1 MIDWLLTVSS
11 PVYYRW
17 PYRYNSALFTII
29 GLAFL
34 SSIEHLFFWRYGLD
48 RALEFVGNHPFLF
61 GILAVLAIL
70 FFTIENKRSGRKISP
85 NTLGMMVNSQNAQLI
100 DIRAKKKFES
110 GYIQGSRNIPF
121 TDLKERLAEIRAIEQ
136 PVIIICDMGV
146 QAGAAIQMIGKD
158 SVYRLEGGIGGW
170 QGAGMPLVGVKD
182 AKSKNKAKT
191 KPSLSK

>member
-1 MIDWLLTVSS
+1 M
-11 PVYYRW
+11 
-17 PYRYNSALFTII
+17 
-29 GLAFL
+29 
-34 SSIEHLFFWRYGLD
+34 D

-121 TDLKERLAEIRAIEQ
+121 TDLKDRLAEIRAIEQ

-182 AKSKNKAKT
+182 AKSKNKTKT

>member
-1 MIDWLLTVSS
+1 M
-11 PVYYRW
+11 
-17 PYRYNSALFTII
+17 
-29 GLAFL
+29 
-34 SSIEHLFFWRYGLD
+34 D

-100 DIRAKKKFES
+100 DIRARKKFES

-121 TDLKERLAEIRAIEQ
+121 TDLKDRLEEIRAIEQ

>member
-1 MIDWLLTVSS
+1 
-11 PVYYRW
+11 
-17 PYRYNSALFTII
+17 
-29 GLAFL
+29 
-34 SSIEHLFFWRYGLD
+34 
-48 RALEFVGNHPFLF
+48 
-61 GILAVLAIL
+61 
-70 FFTIENKRSGRKISP
+70 
-85 NTLGMMVNSQNAQLI
+85 MVNSQNAQLI

>member
-1 MIDWLLTVSS
+1 M
-11 PVYYRW
+11 
-17 PYRYNSALFTII
+17 
-29 GLAFL
+29 
-34 SSIEHLFFWRYGLD
+34 D

-61 GILAVLAIL
+61 GILAVLAVL

-100 DIRAKKKFES
+100 DIRAKKKFET

-121 TDLKERLAEIRAIEQ
+121 TEFKDRMEEIRAIEQ

-146 QAGAAIQMIGKD
+146 QAGAVIQMIGKD

-170 QGAGMPLVGVKD
+170 QAAGMPLVGVKS
-182 AKSKNKAKT
+182 ATPKKKNKAK
-191 KPSLSK
+191 PSLHK

>member
-1 MIDWLLTVSS
+1 M
-11 PVYYRW
+11 
-17 PYRYNSALFTII
+17 
-29 GLAFL
+29 
-34 SSIEHLFFWRYGLD
+34 D

-182 AKSKNKAKT
+182 AKSKNKAKP

>member
-1 MIDWLLTVSS
+1 M
-11 PVYYRW
+11 
-17 PYRYNSALFTII
+17 
-29 GLAFL
+29 
-34 SSIEHLFFWRYGLD
+34 D

-61 GILAVLAIL
+61 SILAVLAIL

-100 DIRAKKKFES
+100 DIRAKKKFTS

-121 TDLKERLAEIRAIEQ
+121 TDLKDRLEEIRAIEQ

-158 SVYRLEGGIGGW
+158 DVYRLEGGIGGW

-182 AKSKNKAKT
+182 AKTTAKSKA
-191 KPSLSK
+191 KPSLHK

>member
-1 MIDWLLTVSS
+1 M
-11 PVYYRW
+11 
-17 PYRYNSALFTII
+17 
-29 GLAFL
+29 
-34 SSIEHLFFWRYGLD
+34 D

>member
-1 MIDWLLTVSS
+1 M
-11 PVYYRW
+11 
-17 PYRYNSALFTII
+17 
-29 GLAFL
+29 
-34 SSIEHLFFWRYGLD
+34 D

-121 TDLKERLAEIRAIEQ
+121 TDLKDRLAEIRAIEQ

-170 QGAGMPLVGVKD
+170 QGAGMPLIGVKD